1 MRGFRLLWRAIRD
14 TFDQILSY
22 MLGSLLWWVVV
33 SIPVFIFLFVALQF
47 PPFISDAILII
58 GVALGFG
65 PATALL
71 AKWTDPRLIIDRPS
85 IRDLG
90 PWARQYVRQSWIVA
104 GIVILI
110 MGILTLNLGVYS
122 NVPNA
127 FSLLVPLWIFLLVIA
142 VIVLFTTLSI
152 IALLDVGPRRAFRLS
167 GYVIAS
173 APFQSL
179 LLFLWVV
186 VTVLAGLFLVVP
198 LVLLT
203 PPLIL
208 AATNR
213 LVLQQLEIEVI
224 DPNAP
229 TDERVVERKTGA
241 DKRAGKPGQRGGLFR
256 RS

>member
-1 MRGFRLLWRAIRD
+1 VRGFKILWRAIRD

-33 SIPVFIFLFVALQF
+33 AIPVFAFLFVAVLL
-47 PPFISDAILII
+47 PPFVGDAFLII
-58 GVALGFG
+58 GAALGFG

-71 AKWTDPRLIIDRPS
+71 AKWTDPRLIIDRPALS
-85 IRDLG
+85 DLW
-90 PWARQYVRQSWIVA
+90 PWAREYARRAWIVA
-104 GIVILI
+104 GIVLFVAA
-110 MGILTLNLGVYS
+110 ILTLNLTFFS
-122 NVPNA
+122 ASQSA
-127 FSLLVPLWIFLLVIA
+127 FSLLVPLWAFLLILS
-142 VIVLFTTLSI
+142 VIVLFTTLAI
-152 IALLDVGPRRAFRLS
+152 VALLDVGPRRAFRLT

-179 LLFLWVV
+179 LLVLWIIF
-186 VTVLAGLFLVVP
+186 TIVLGLVLVVP

-203 PPLIL
+203 PPLIM

-213 LVLQQLEIEVI
+213 LVLQQLEIEII

-229 TDERVVERKTGA
+229 TDERVVERKTGS
-241 DKRAGKPGQRGGLFR
+241 DRRAGKPAQRGGLFR